1 MTASLNGHAP
11 ESLSH
16 PQKEEVDMD
25 PHQMFVG
32 IDISKF
38 KHDVAVIDE
47 QKQSIT
53 PRFVIADSA
62 QGYRNL
68 LERLETVQLRLQAEQ
83 VYIGMEATGSY
94 WMNLY
99 HFLHKH
105 TDWPT
110 TVINPVQTRR
120 FAQSRLRRAV
130 TDPIDALEIAHYMQ
144 ERRPDQTTTAALGL
158 QIVQDIDK
166 QILSLIKERNANI
179 YRLRL
184 ELGKT
189 FPELE
194 KNTPSLVAQR
204 LLVLLGHYP
213 TAEMVRNATIEQLGQ
228 LTCGSKERHLS
239 MVFIKQVKQLAE
251 NSIAYKTGPN
261 AGIVVQTLA
270 ARIAEIQAH
279 VCRLKKQIV
288 QVYLHYS
295 KQPSVLATIPGIA
308 PLTASILEAYIG
320 DVNRFPEYKKI
331 VAYFGLNP
339 TVCMSGV
346 SKRGRGYMQKK
357 GNPRVR
363 NILFMNVLTMIR
375 FKVDPIYSFYKCKL
389 DEGRPKLVA
398 IGAAMR
404 KLLVIVYTMLKNNE
418 HFQPKK

>member
-1 MTASLNGHAP
+1 M
-11 ESLSH
+11 
-16 PQKEEVDMD
+16 Q

-38 KHDVAVIDE
+38 KHDIAIVDE
-47 QKQSIT
+47 QKQSVT
-53 PRFVIADSA
+53 PSFIIADTA
-62 QGYRNL
+62 QGYREL
-68 LERLETVQLRLQAEQ
+68 CERLETVRRRLQTEQ
-83 VYIGMEATGSY
+83 VAIGMEATGSY

-99 HFLHKH
+99 HFLHQN
-105 TDWPT
+105 TGWPV

-130 TDPIDALEIAHYMQ
+130 TDPIDALEIAHYMR
-144 ERRPDQTTTAALGL
+144 ERRPDPTVRAAPGL

-194 KNTPSLVAQR
+194 KNAPSLVAQR
-204 LLVLLGHYP
+204 LLVLLKHYP
-213 TAEMVRNATIEQLGQ
+213 TAERVRKATIEQLGQ
-228 LTCGSKERHLS
+228 LTCGTRGHHLS
-239 MVFIKQVKQLAE
+239 ITFIKQVKHLAS
-251 NSIAYKTGPN
+251 NSIACKTGPD

-270 ARIAEIQAH
+270 ARITEIQAH
-279 VCRLKKQIV
+279 IVRLQKQIV
-288 QVYLHYS
+288 TVYRHYS
-295 KQPSVLATIPGIA
+295 KQPSILTTIPGIA
-308 PLTASILEAYIG
+308 PLTATILEAYIG
-320 DVNRFPEYKKI
+320 DVNRFSDYKKI

-339 TVCMSGV
+339 TVCLSGV
-346 SKRGRGYMQKK
+346 SKKGRGYLQKK
-357 GNPRVR
+357 GIPRVR
-363 NILFMNVLTMIR
+363 NILFMNVLSMIR
-375 FKVDPIYSFYKCKL
+375 FKVDPIYSFYKRKV

-404 KLLVIVYTMLKNNE
+404 KLLVIVYTMLKKNE
-418 HFQPKK
+418 PFQPKN

>member
-1 MTASLNGHAP
+1 
-11 ESLSH
+11 
-16 PQKEEVDMD
+16 
-25 PHQMFVG
+25 MFVG

-38 KHDVAVIDE
+38 KHDIAVIDE

-53 PRFVIADSA
+53 PGFVIAENA
-62 QGYRNL
+62 QGYHEL
-68 LERLETVQLRLQAEQ
+68 FERLGTVSTRLQAAE

-94 WMNLY
+94 WMNVY
-99 HFLHKH
+99 HFLHQKTSWH
-105 TDWPT
+105 V

-130 TDPIDALEIAHYMQ
+130 TDPIDALEIAHYMR
-144 ERRPDQTTTAALGL
+144 ERKPAPTIAAPMGL

-166 QILSLIKERNANI
+166 QIVALIKERNANI

-194 KNTPSLVAQR
+194 KQTPSLVAQR
-204 LLVLLGHYP
+204 VLVLLSHYP

-228 LTCGSKERHLS
+228 LTCGSRKCHLS

-251 NSIAYKTGPN
+251 DSIACKTGSD

-270 ARIAEIQAH
+270 ARITEIQAH
-279 VCRLKKQIV
+279 ICRLKKQIV
-288 QVYLHYS
+288 QVYRHYS
-295 KQPSVLATIPGIA
+295 KQPSILATIPGIA

-320 DVNRFPEYKKI
+320 DVHRFSEYKKI

-346 SKRGRGYMQKK
+346 SKKGRGYLQKK

-363 NILFMNVLTMIR
+363 NILFMNVLSMIR
-375 FKVDPIYSFYKCKL
+375 FKVDPIYSFYKSKL

-418 HFQPKK
+418 PFQPKK